1 MDGGTAASV
10 TIEGDRIAALDASGR
25 PDVDLHG
32 ACVLPGFTDSH
43 VHFPTWAA
51 SLDQV
56 DLHGASSLAE
66 ALQRVRGALA
76 QPGWIRGFGWLDA
89 DWEAEPTTAALD
101 EVVGDRPAAL
111 LSHDTHS
118 LWCSSAALRLANQ
131 PLERPG
137 GVVEA
142 SGILR
147 EESAWHFR
155 DTYTLPS
162 RDEFLAAMRRAL
174 PIAAEHGVTAIHDK
188 DGLLDALELF
198 RALGDELTLRVWQSQ
213 PALWLDRLPERSDDG
228 LVRTGYVKA
237 FMDGTLGSHTARLLN
252 GEGVSIT
259 SREEF
264 EEIIRAA
271 AARGWPCAVHAIGDL
286 AAREALD
293 AYENTRDAWRG
304 LRQRIEHA
312 QCVHPDDRRRFG
324 DLGIAASVQF
334 THATTDRDVVERFW
348 PDRLDH
354 AYAFRSLHE
363 SGARLCGGSDAPVEP
378 LRPLEGVRAATQR
391 TLDDRPG
398 WRTQEAIDMQT
409 ALEAFTTNPAWLA
422 CEEDRRG
429 RLRPGFLADLTVL
442 SADPLTTPADQ
453 LEVVA
458 TMVGG
463 RWIHGPWI
471 S

>member
-1 MDGGTAASV
+1 MDGPVAASV
-10 TIEGDRIAALDASGR
+10 TIEKDRIAALNAPGR
-25 PDVDLHG
+25 PDIDLGG

-51 SLDQV
+51 SREQV
-56 DLHGASSLAE
+56 DLHGMRSRAQALE
-66 ALQRVRGALA
+66 AVRGALDK
-76 QPGWIRGFGWLDA
+76 PGWIRGFGWLDA
-89 DWEAEPTTAALD
+89 GWEAEPTTAALD
-101 EVVGDRPAAL
+101 EVVGDRPVAL
-111 LSHDTHS
+111 LAHDTHS
-118 LWCSSAALRLANQ
+118 LWCSSAALRLARE

-137 GVVEA
+137 GVVEPG
-142 SGILR
+142 GILR

-155 DTYTLPS
+155 DTYALP
-162 RDEFLAAMRRAL
+162 RQDEFLAAMRAAL
-174 PIAAEHGVTAIHDK
+174 PIAAAAGVTAIHDK
-188 DGLLDALELF
+188 DGLLNSLNLF
-198 RALGDELTLRVWQSQ
+198 HALGDDLTLRVWQSQ
-213 PALWLDRLPERSDDG
+213 PAVWVDCLPAREEDG

-264 EEIIRAA
+264 EQIIRAA
-271 AARGWPCAVHAIGDL
+271 AAQGWPCAVHAIGDL
-286 AAREALD
+286 ANREALD
-293 AYENTRDAWRG
+293 AYEATQDAWRG

-312 QCVHPDDRRRFG
+312 QCVHPGDRARFG
-324 DLGIAASVQF
+324 ALGIAASVQF
-334 THATTDRDVVERFW
+334 THATTDRDVVERYW

-378 LRPLEGVRAATQR
+378 LRPLEGIRAATLR

-398 WRTQEAIDMQT
+398 WRTHEAVDMQT
-409 ALEAFTTNPAWLA
+409 ALEAFTVNPAWLA

-429 RLRPGFLADLTVL
+429 RVRPGYLADLTVL
-442 SADPLTTPADQ
+442 SADPMSTPPDQ
-453 LEVVA
+453 IEVVA
-458 TMVGG
+458 TMLGG
-463 RWIHGPWI
+463 RWVHGPWT